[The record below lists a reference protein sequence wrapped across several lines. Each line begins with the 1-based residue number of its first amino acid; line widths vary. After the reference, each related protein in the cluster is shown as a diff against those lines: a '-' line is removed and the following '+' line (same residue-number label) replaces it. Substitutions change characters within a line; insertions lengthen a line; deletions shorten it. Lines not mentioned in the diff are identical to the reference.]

1 MLVCNLP
8 ETELSRKL
16 DRGEPL
22 TMPEI
27 KARKEE
33 AENDIFV
40 FAGYVEPGKHQ
51 IIIKDQK
58 LEKWYAREIVVE
70 ARQREIISC
79 RK

>member
-1 MLVCNLP
+1 MPFPEQEMLVCNLP

-40 FAGYVEPGKHQ
+40 FAGYVEPGKH
-51 IIIKDQK
+51 
-58 LEKWYAREIVVE
+58 
-70 ARQREIISC
+70 
-79 RK
+79 